1 MATDPIDAGGHT
13 PLERVPTGIPGLDTV
28 LRGGF
33 LKAGI
38 YIVRGEPGAGKTILG
53 NQFCFNHVA
62 EGHRAV
68 YVTLLAETHDRML
81 QHMQTMSFF
90 EPANIPDGLYYVN
103 GFRLLE
109 EDGIKGFIDLLRHE
123 IRTHN
128 ATLLVLDGLL
138 ATEESNES
146 DRDFKKFIH
155 ELQAHIAIEGCTA
168 LLLTNGR
175 RNDYHPEHTM
185 VGGLIEL
192 HDVLFGMQAEREL
205 EVRKLRGTD
214 ALRGRHSFRI
224 TEAGIVVYPR
234 TEVLLARPSANDDW
248 LDERCATGV
257 GQLDAMLGGG
267 IPRGTA
273 TLVLGASGAGKT
285 SLGLHFLAQ
294 SSAEEPGLLFGFY
307 EMPLR
312 LQLKAAHIGI
322 KLDGLIEQ
330 GHLEFLWH
338 PPTEDILDALGNR
351 LVEAVR
357 RRRVKR
363 LVIDGLLGF
372 QEIAADRPHRIGRF
386 LTALANELRVLNVTT
401 VYTAE
406 TRNLIGAVIEGPTIG
421 LSTIAEN
428 LILLRYVEM
437 RSQLRRLISIV
448 KMRDSDF
455 DSSLREFR
463 ITSTGIE
470 LAHTFDSAEAILSGF
485 PQLTKEELPAGKAA
499 RRPRGQ

>member
-1 MATDPIDAGGHT
+1 MATDPIDADGRA

-38 YIVRGEPGAGKTILG
+38 YILRGDPGTGKTIFG

-62 EGHRAV
+62 AGHRAV
-68 YVTLLAETHDRML
+68 YVTLLAETHDRMM

-90 EPANIPDGLYYVN
+90 EPACIPDGLYYVN
-103 GFRLLE
+103 ALRVLE

-123 IRTHN
+123 IRSQN
-128 ATLLVLDGLL
+128 ATLLVLDGLVV
-138 ATEESNES
+138 TEEASGS
-146 DRDFKKFIH
+146 DRDFRKFIH
-155 ELQAHIAIEGCTA
+155 ELQAHIAVEDCTA

-185 VGGLIEL
+185 VDGVIEL
-192 HDVLFGMQAEREL
+192 HDVLFGTQAEREL

-224 TEAGIVVYPR
+224 TDGGIVVYPR
-234 TEVLLARPSANDDW
+234 IEALLARPSADDQW
-248 LDERCATGV
+248 PDERSATGV
-257 GQLDAMLGGG
+257 AELDAMLGGG

-273 TLVLGASGAGKT
+273 TLVLGASGSGKT
-285 SLGLHFLAQ
+285 SLGLHFLSR
-294 SSAEEPGLLFGFY
+294 SSAQEPGLLFGFY

-312 LQLKAAHIGI
+312 LRHKAAGIGI

-330 GHLEFLWH
+330 GHLEILWH

-351 LVEAVR
+351 LLEAVR
-357 RRRVKR
+357 GRRVKR

-372 QEIAADRPHRIGRF
+372 QEIAVERPHRVGRF

-406 TRNLIGAVIEGPTIG
+406 TRNLIGGVIEGPAIG

-428 LILLRYVEM
+428 LMLLRYVEI
-437 RSQLRRLISIV
+437 RSQLRRLISVV

-463 ITSTGIE
+463 ITATGIE
-470 LAHTFDSAEAILSGF
+470 LAHTFESAEAILSGF
-485 PQLTKEELPAGKAA
+485 PQLKTEELPADKPAPRRRGK
-499 RRPRGQ
+499 

>member
-1 MATDPIDAGGHT
+1 MATDPLDADGQT
-13 PLERVPTGIPGLDTV
+13 LLDRVPTGIPGLDTV
-28 LRGGF
+28 MRGGF

-38 YIVRGEPGAGKTILG
+38 YILRGDPGTGKTIFG

-62 EGHRAV
+62 AGQRAV
-68 YVTLLAETHDRML
+68 YVTLLAETHDRMM

-90 EPANIPDGLYYVN
+90 ERAQIPDGVYYVN
-103 GFRLLE
+103 GFRILE
-109 EDGIKGFIDLLRHE
+109 EDGIKGFINFLRHE
-123 IRTHN
+123 IRTNN
-128 ATLLVLDGLL
+128 ATLLVLDGLI
-138 ATEESNES
+138 ATAESSGS
-146 DRDFKKFIH
+146 DRDFKRFIH

-175 RNDYHPEHTM
+175 RDAYHPEHTM
-185 VGGLIEL
+185 VDGLIEL
-192 HDVLFGMQAEREL
+192 HDVLFGTQAEREL

-224 TEAGIVVYPR
+224 TNGGLVVYPR
-234 TEVLLARPSANDDW
+234 IEALLARPSAHDQW
-248 LDERCATGV
+248 PDERCATGV
-257 GQLDAMLGGG
+257 NQLDAMLGGG
-267 IPRGTA
+267 IPRGTT
-273 TLVLGASGAGKT
+273 TLVLGASGSGKT
-285 SLGLHFLAQ
+285 SLGLHFLSQ
-294 SSAEEPGLLFGFY
+294 SSAQEPGLLFGFY

-312 LQLKAAHIGI
+312 LRLKAARIGI
-322 KLDGLIEQ
+322 KIDDLIEQ
-330 GHLEFLWH
+330 GYLDILWH

-351 LVEAVR
+351 LLDAVR
-357 RRRVKR
+357 QRRVKR

-386 LTALANELRVLNVTT
+386 LTALANELRVSNVTT
-401 VYTAE
+401 FYTAE
-406 TRNLIGAVIEGPTIG
+406 TRNLIGAGIESPTIG

-428 LILLRYVEM
+428 LMLLRYVEI

-463 ITSTGIE
+463 ITSAGIE

-485 PQLTKEELPAGKAA
+485 PQLRNEELPADNAV
-499 RRPRGQ
+499 RRPRG

>member
-1 MATDPIDAGGHT
+1 MAADPNGAAGQA

-38 YIVRGEPGAGKTILG
+38 YIVRGEPGTGKTILG
-53 NQFCFNHVA
+53 NQLCFNHA
-62 EGHRAV
+62 AAGHHAI
-68 YVTLLAETHDRML
+68 YVTLLAETHDRMM

-90 EPANIPDGLYYVN
+90 EPARIPDGLYYVN
-103 GFRLLE
+103 GFRVLE
-109 EDGIKGFIDLLRHE
+109 EDGIKGFIDLLRRE

-128 ATLLVLDGLL
+128 ATLLVLDGLVV
-138 ATEESNES
+138 TEESSGS
-146 DRDFKKFIH
+146 DREFRKFIH
-155 ELQAHIAIEGCTA
+155 ALQAHIAVEGCTA

-175 RNDYHPEHTM
+175 RNEYHPEHTM
-185 VGGLIEL
+185 VDGVIEL
-192 HDVLFGMQAEREL
+192 HDVLFGMHAEREL

-224 TEAGIVVYPR
+224 TDGGIVVYPR
-234 TEVLLARPSANDDW
+234 IEALLARPSANDEWPDQ
-248 LDERCATGV
+248 RCATGV
-257 GQLDAMLGGG
+257 NQLDAMLGGG
-267 IPRGTA
+267 IPCGTA
-273 TLVLGASGAGKT
+273 TLVLGASGSGKT
-285 SLGLHFLAQ
+285 SLGLHFLSR

-312 LQLKAAHIGI
+312 LRHKAAAIGFE
-322 KLDGLIEQ
+322 LDGLIEQ
-330 GHLEFLWH
+330 GHLEILWH
-338 PPTEDILDALGNR
+338 PPTEDILDTLGNR
-351 LVEAVR
+351 LLEAVR

-372 QEIAADRPHRIGRF
+372 EEIAADRPHRIGRF

-406 TRNLIGAVIEGPTIG
+406 TRNLIGGVIEGPTIG

-428 LILLRYVEM
+428 LILLRYVEIK
-437 RSQLRRLISIV
+437 SQLRRLISVV

-463 ITSTGIE
+463 ITATGIE
-470 LAHTFDSAEAILSGF
+470 LARTLDSAEAILSGF
-485 PQLTKEELPAGKAA
+485 PQLKTEELAADKAA
-499 RRPRGQ
+499 RRPRVK